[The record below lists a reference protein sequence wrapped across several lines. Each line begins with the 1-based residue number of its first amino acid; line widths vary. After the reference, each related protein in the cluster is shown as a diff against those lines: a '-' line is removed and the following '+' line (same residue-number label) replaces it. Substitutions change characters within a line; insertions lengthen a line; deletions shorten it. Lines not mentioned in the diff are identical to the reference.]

1 MTEHAEHRIETARLR
16 RSPRYS
22 VFFVAG
28 AALGILIALVLTFV
42 FDGSENASS
51 STGVVYSTSQ
61 VFGFLCLFTIPVG
74 VAIGGAVALTF
85 DRMLARKTREVRIDH
100 ERIQVT
106 EVATESATDEATEA
120 AAGPAEPA
128 TESAEPAA
136 ESAEQEPEPQ
146 PKRD

>member
-74 VAIGGAVALTF
+74 VAVGGAVALTF

-106 EVATESATDEATEA
+106 EDVTDEVTEA
-120 AAGPAEPA
+120 AAGQAEPA

-136 ESAEQEPEPQ
+136 E
-146 PKRD
+146 PKND